1 MVIILKKLSLKDQG
15 ELYYVLSNSIK
26 PKLFVKPG
34 ETFIIETEDAFS
46 GQIRKEGDRRD
57 LKKIPYSNPV
67 SGPIFIDGATSNDT
81 LIVEIKDIKPLIGQ
95 GATRIP
101 DLSFYFSNIPLSKF
115 LSLEI
120 PHGTKICPIKDGKVF
135 FDKFVLPYNPMIG
148 TIGVAPKIESISSN
162 SVGSHGG
169 NLDLLE
175 ITIDSKIFF
184 PIYNEGA
191 LLFIGDVHAIQGEGE
206 LCGTAIEMPAEVTL
220 KVDLIKN
227 YKIDWPRIETSEEI
241 GVISVT
247 GVNKNLEDAIKTAF
261 IELILWLEE
270 KYGIDR
276 WDAYQLCT
284 QIARVSLGNFWSII
298 AKFPKKML
306 ESLSMK

>member
-1 MVIILKKLSLKDQG
+1 MKRLSLKDQG
-15 ELYYVLSNSIK
+15 ELYYILSASIK

-57 LKKIPYSNPV
+57 LEKIPYSNPV
-67 SGPIFIDGATSNDT
+67 SGPIFIENATPNDT

-115 LSLEI
+115 LHLEV

-135 FDKFVLPYNPMIG
+135 FDKYILPYNPMIG

-162 SVGSHGG
+162 NVGPHGG

-175 ITIDSKIFF
+175 ITIGSKIFF

-191 LLFIGDVHAIQGEGE
+191 LLFVGDVHAIQGEGE

-227 YKIDWPRIETSEEI
+227 YKIDWPRIETNEEI
-241 GVISVT
+241 GVICVT
-247 GVNKNLEDAIKTAF
+247 GINKNLEDAIKTAF

-270 KYGIDR
+270 KYGINK

-284 QIARVSLGNFWSII
+284 QIAKVSLGNFWTVT
-298 AKFPKKML
+298 AKVPKKIL
-306 ESLSMK
+306 EVSFNSS

>member
-1 MVIILKKLSLKDQG
+1 MKRLSLKDQG
-15 ELYYVLSNSIK
+15 ELLYVLSSSIK

-67 SGPIFIDGATSNDT
+67 SGPIFIENATTNDT

-101 DLSFYFSNIPLSKF
+101 DLSNHFLNIPLLKF
-115 LSLEI
+115 LPLEI
-120 PHGTKICPIKDGKVF
+120 PHGTKICPIKNGKVF
-135 FDKFVLPYNPMIG
+135 FDKYVLPYNPMIG
-148 TIGVAPKIESISSN
+148 TIGVAPKLESISSN
-162 SVGSHGG
+162 SVGPHGG
-169 NLDLLE
+169 NMDILE
-175 ITIDSKIFF
+175 ISIGSKVFF

-191 LLFIGDVHAIQGEGE
+191 LLFIGDVHAVQGEGE

-227 YKIDWPRIETSEEI
+227 CKIDWPRIETNEEI
-241 GVISVT
+241 GVISTT
-247 GVNKNLEDAIKTAF
+247 GINKELIDAIKTAF
-261 IELILWLEE
+261 IELILWIEE
-270 KYGIDR
+270 KYGINK

-284 QIARVSLGNFWSII
+284 QIARISLGNFWSVIV
-298 AKFPKKML
+298 KMPKEIFKKL
-306 ESLSMK
+306 